1 MRSHQLDSTVLFSE
15 VKAGE
20 KVSFESNEFVFIS
33 RTSHQERERERELR
47 ARPREIVV
55 ELSCNLDTFLL

>member
-33 RTSHQERERERELR
+33 RTSHQERERERE
-47 ARPREIVV
+47 RENCEPVHV
-55 ELSCNLDTFLL
+55 KSLLSCPVT